1 MALSTY
7 SVKSVGR
14 DGLWRRISAI
24 SFGENDP
31 SMNVKA
37 ASAAASAG
45 VVFDLRQEL
54 FTQWCMFE
62 LPIM

>member
-24 SFGENDP
+24 SFGENEP
-31 SMNVKA
+31 SMKAKA
-37 ASAAASAG
+37 ASAATSAG
-45 VVFDLRQEL
+45 VVFDLKQEL
-54 FTQWCMFE
+54 FTQ
-62 LPIM
+62 